1 MSRGVLMRTPGTRP
15 QYQRDRSLGQSLTEF
30 ALFLPVLLLLV
41 LVALDFGRVYLGW
54 INLQQM
60 ARVAANFAANNAMAW
75 ETAGPNPTKDRYQ
88 ELLDNEARQINC
100 DLPDDIPDPVFA
112 GTSLGAEVTVDVS
125 CEFSL
130 ITPIISAVLGNSI
143 MATGSQVFPI
153 KEGVVATVP
162 GGGAPIGIAPVADF
176 TVSPRTG
183 WSALQVDFTDTSLN
197 GPTGWNWSFDLN
209 PTSTGTGIGSV
220 SDAGD
225 LNEGPHTVTYTC
237 IGAPLD
243 TCTWSAS
250 LTVSNSTGT
259 SSKQLDDWITVTVPP
274 DTGPI
279 AEFTGTPRT
288 GTEPLDVDFSFVD
301 LRGGSV
307 TYTSWDWDFG
317 DGTTGTG
324 ENVSHI
330 YPDAGTY
337 DVTLTVS
344 DATTSSSPH
353 TKDDY
358 IIVNRQI
365 CTVPDFA
372 NTRTNQAQDRWE
384 DAGFTT
390 TVNFEPGPNNYVIQG
405 QSIVGGTIDPQPDG
419 CDSVITVGPTP

>member
-1 MSRGVLMRTPGTRP
+1 MRLPSRKAGQHNVGSR
-15 QYQRDRSLGQSLTEF
+15 GQSLTEF
-30 ALFLPVLLLLV
+30 AIILPILLV
-41 LVALDFGRVYLGW
+41 LVLAALDFGRVYVGW
-54 INLQQM
+54 VNLQQM
-60 ARVAANFAANNAMAW
+60 ARVGANYAANNASAW
-75 ETAGPNPTKDRYQ
+75 NTAGSNPTKDRYQ
-88 ELLDNEARQINC
+88 ELMENEATKINC
-100 DLPDDIPDPVFA
+100 ELPDDIPPPMFA
-112 GTSLGAEVTVDVS
+112 GTGLGAHVTVNVP
-125 CEFSL
+125 CEFTL
-130 ITPIISAVLGNSI
+130 ITPIISSILGGSI
-143 MATGSQVFPI
+143 QATGSSVFPV

-162 GGGAPIGIAPVADF
+162 GGGGPIGIAPVADF

-183 WSALQVDFTDTSLN
+183 WSELEVTLTDTSLN
-197 GPTGWNWSFDLN
+197 GPTGWDWDFNID
-209 PTSTGTGIGSV
+209 PTATGTGVGSV
-220 SDAGD
+220 SDEGD
-225 LNEGPHTVTYTC
+225 LNEGPHIIIYACV
-237 IGAPLD
+237 GAPGD
-243 TCTWSAS
+243 TCTWSVS
-250 LTVSNSTGT
+250 LTVTNSTPDPST
-259 SSKQLDDWITVTVPP
+259 KQLDDWITVTVPP

-288 GTEPLDVDFSFVD
+288 GVEPLEVDFSFVD

-324 ENVSHI
+324 ESVSHT

-344 DATTSSSPH
+344 DATTSSTPH

-372 NTRTNQAQDRWE
+372 NTRSNQAQNRWSS
-384 DAGFTT
+384 AGFTT
-390 TVNFEPGPNNYVIQG
+390 TVNFEPGPNNYVIHG
-405 QSIVGGTIDPQPDG
+405 QSIVGGTVDPQPDG